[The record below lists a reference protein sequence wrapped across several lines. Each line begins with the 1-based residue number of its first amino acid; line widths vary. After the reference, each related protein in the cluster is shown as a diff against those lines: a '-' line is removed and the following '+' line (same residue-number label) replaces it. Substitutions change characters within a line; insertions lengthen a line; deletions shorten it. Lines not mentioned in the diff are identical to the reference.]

1 MGDLIEFPSQ
11 TVQGWTKIEH
21 TLREILSK
29 AAAPAEMQ
37 DEVIGQM
44 KAVFQQ
50 YNVKFSVPLE
60 LPANLSEEERQAVS
74 LLIERAFAD
83 YERQLHDLM
92 NNIFLERLQ
101 IEIELYKFRYDKW
114 DDPST

>member
-21 TLREILSK
+21 TLREIFSK

-37 DEVIGQM
+37 DEVLGQM
-44 KAVFQQ
+44 KAVFQR

-74 LLIERAFAD
+74 SLVERAFAD
-83 YERQLHDLM
+83 YERQLQDLM
-92 NNIFLERLQ
+92 NNILLERLQ
-101 IEIELYKFRYDKW
+101 IEIKLYKFRHDKW